1 MKLRKR
7 SATLSSPKTIVPSA
21 TPTYIAS
28 GIFKD
33 GQWVMD
39 APEFEEAVVS
49 AVDCRAKMDALRV
62 QLDSAEAKIVELS
75 EQVSGDTE
83 KDLEIKGY
91 GFDVKIKRRNQYR
104 WDTQR
109 LSEIFRNDDSLPT
122 HVKKQLSVDRKT
134 YERLDQATKNVLR
147 PALNIVNQKPSLNIT
162 RSN

>member
-7 SATLSSPKTIVPSA
+7 SATLSSPKTIVPPL
-21 TPTYIAS
+21 TPAYIAS
-28 GIFKD
+28 GIFKN

-39 APEFEEAVVS
+39 APEFES
-49 AVDCRAKMDALRV
+49 AVISVLDCRSRIDALKAK
-62 QLDSAEAKIVELS
+62 LDSAEAKIVELS

-83 KDLEIKGY
+83 QDLEINGY

-147 PALNIVNQKPSLNIT
+147 PALNVVNQKPSLNIT